1 MCVYKCVEL
10 TDLNLSVKIH
20 AFAECAAALKC
31 VKCWGK
37 NKSLLFMQMIF
48 FFYFSICKK
57 IKSVVLHKRSLY
69 CKIL

>member
-48 FFYFSICKK
+48 FLFQHMQKNKVSC
-57 IKSVVLHKRSLY
+57 VT
-69 CKIL
+69 

>member
-31 VKCWGK
+31 VKCRGK

-48 FFYFSICKK
+48 FFISAYAKK
-57 IKSVVLHKRSLY
+57 
-69 CKIL
+69 

>member
-48 FFYFSICKK
+48 FFISAYAKK
-57 IKSVVLHKRSLY
+57 
-69 CKIL
+69 